1 MKINAKYVVFSAI
14 ALASTYV
21 LYHNERFLVD
31 SSHPA
36 WQHYGPFKWWLL
48 PHGVFGAIVLLFA
61 PLQFSERLRKR
72 FTRAHRIM
80 GRLYVAGAIGL
91 APLGAYIQYY
101 QERTGAPRLFAIL
114 AIVDAAMLMGATTLA
129 FVFAFKRKIALH
141 RQWATRSYAIALV
154 FIAGRFVMGITGWE
168 LLGIEIVQA
177 IIWGCLALSVPLAD
191 IALNWKE
198 LRNVA
203 VPLKPAVPQNVP
215 ERGGRAAE
223 IHPRKRSYMVY
234 TPYFASFRTV
244 NGGRRTFS
252 THEISNPSVVPLSI
266 KSATMFSMQS

>member
-1 MKINAKYVVFSAI
+1 MKVNAKYVVFSAI

-48 PHGVFGAIVLLFA
+48 PHGIFGAIVLLFA
-61 PLQFSERLRKR
+61 PLQFSDRLRKR

-80 GRLYVAGAIGL
+80 GRLYVVGAIGL

-101 QERTGAPRLFAIL
+101 QERMGAPRSFTIL
-114 AIVDAAMLMGATTLA
+114 GIVDAAMLMGATTLA
-129 FVFAFKRKIALH
+129 FVFAFRRKIALH

-154 FIAGRFVMGITGWE
+154 FIAGRFVLGITGWE
-168 LLGIEIVQA
+168 TLGVEIVQA

-191 IALNWKE
+191 IALSWKD
-198 LRNVA
+198 LRNVS
-203 VPLKPAVPQNVP
+203 VPAKPALAAQQNIP
-215 ERGGRAAE
+215 EQAARAA
-223 IHPRKRSYMVY
+223 
-234 TPYFASFRTV
+234 
-244 NGGRRTFS
+244 
-252 THEISNPSVVPLSI
+252 
-266 KSATMFSMQS
+266 